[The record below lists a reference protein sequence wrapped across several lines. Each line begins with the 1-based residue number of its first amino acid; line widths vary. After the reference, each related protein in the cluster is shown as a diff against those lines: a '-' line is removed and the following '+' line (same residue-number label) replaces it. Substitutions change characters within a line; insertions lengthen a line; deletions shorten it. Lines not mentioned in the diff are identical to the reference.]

1 MCRRKTFFL
10 FVLFFLF
17 SLSAFSQ
24 DGNSQVLGV
33 GSSGFLEQSSPEDPS
48 IMTDAQIIAELMD
61 NLKKREIS
69 IAEREQSISTKEA
82 RLTEREKDLMTRE
95 AIFIERNNL
104 LEMRREILDETANY
118 WKNYKKDT
126 LKDKIFIGVLSF
138 LGGYVTRLARE

>member
-1 MCRRKTFFL
+1 M
-10 FVLFFLF
+10 LFFLF

-24 DGNSQVLGV
+24 DGNTPVPGA
-33 GSSGFLEQSSPEDPS
+33 GSSGLLEQSSPEDPS
-48 IMTDAQIIAELMD
+48 TMTDAQIIAELMD

-82 RLTEREKDLMTRE
+82 RLIEREKDWTQRNTIL
-95 AIFIERNNL
+95 IEKNNL

-126 LKDKIFIGVLSF
+126 LKDKVFIGVLSF